1 MTKNGFTPLKR
12 SAEHGFTPLGRSTEN
27 GFTLVEMMIALLIF
41 GMIAASGVSLL
52 NFSVRAQAAATQ
64 RLEAIGN
71 DRRMASL
78 LASDLAQSV
87 PRTTRDSTGAQV
99 RAFSGTNGVGAAPIL
114 QYVRSGWTNP
124 SGDPRASIQRVEIA
138 LVDGRL
144 ERRNY
149 PMADGAIASAPQTLA
164 TNVESVRMR
173 YRDKGPWIEAWTAAV
188 ALPRAVEVTLK
199 RKGEPA
205 LLMAFLVGT
214 GA

>member
-1 MTKNGFTPLKR
+1 VNRNGFESSWRSAESGFTPLRR
-12 SAEHGFTPLGRSTEN
+12 SAEH

-52 NFSVRAQAAATQ
+52 NFSVRAQATATQ
-64 RLEAIGN
+64 RLDALGN

-87 PRTTRDSTGAQV
+87 PRITRDSTGAQL
-99 RAFSGTNGVGAAPIL
+99 RAFSGTNGIGAAPIL
-114 QYVRSGWTNP
+114 QYVRSGWTN
-124 SGDPRASIQRVEIA
+124 RVEIA
-138 LVDGRL
+138 IVDGRL

-149 PMADGAIASAPQTLA
+149 PMADGAIVAAPQTLA
-164 TNVESVRMR
+164 TNIESVRMR

-214 GA
+214 GT